1 LSGAGRIRRLFLR
14 RLKVE
19 YKLTFK
25 EYNEALKADKLLGL
39 KCKQCGTINV
49 PPKMVCGQCTSPDME
64 VVELSGKGNI
74 QTFTTVYVAPEGREA
89 EAPYTIVMVELDE
102 GPWIMGN
109 LIDIDPA
116 KATMELIGKRVK
128 LGHKV
133 FPGDKYSAGDM
144 AGPLF
149 SFES

>member
-1 LSGAGRIRRLFLR
+1 
-14 RLKVE
+14 VE

-25 EYNEALKADKLLGL
+25 EYNEALKKDKLLGL
-39 KCKQCGTINV
+39 KCKECGKINV
-49 PPKMVCGQCTSPDME
+49 PPKMVCGQCTSLDME

-74 QTFTTVYVAPEGREA
+74 QTFTTVFVAPEGREA

-102 GPWIMGN
+102 GPWIAGN
-109 LIDIDPA
+109 LIDIDPS

-144 AGPLF
+144 ARPLF
-149 SFES
+149 SFET

>member
-1 LSGAGRIRRLFLR
+1 
-14 RLKVE
+14 VE

-25 EYNEALKADKLLGL
+25 EYNEALKRDKLLGL

-49 PPKMVCGQCTSPDME
+49 PPKMVCGKCTSPDME

-89 EAPYTIVMVELDE
+89 EAPYIIVMVELDE

-109 LIDIDPA
+109 LIDIDPS

-144 AGPLF
+144 ARPLF